1 MATTM
6 TTDWERRPT
15 NGGLMALVGGVI
27 TAVGVFL
34 PWVTG
39 AGESLTGWELYDL
52 RQEAGENPFVVDKM
66 FEGTFDPFFTGAP
79 VLVFGGLLALIG
91 VLVYAAKK
99 RPPPARYRVSPGLYI
114 TGVLVALGA
123 FLMLAL
129 NLFSI
134 LTPPAFVEV
143 SMGLGL
149 LVSLAGVILA
159 VVGIGQSAAKRSELA
174 TAAPTAWPPQ
184 APAAAVPQPVAG
196 APQPPNWYPDP
207 AGHHQMRFWDGTTWS
222 SHVSDNGLQ
231 SEDPLVPTA

>member
-6 TTDWERRPT
+6 TTDWERRPSV
-15 NGGLMALVGGVI
+15 GGLIALAGGAVMAI
-27 TAVGVFL
+27 GVFL

-39 AGESLTGWELYDL
+39 PDDSLTGWELYDL

-79 VLVFGGLLALIG
+79 VLLVAALLALIG
-91 VLVYAAKK
+91 VAVYSAKK

-114 TGVLVALGA
+114 TGVLLAIGA

-129 NLFSI
+129 NLFSV
-134 LTPPAFVEV
+134 LTPPEFVDV
-143 SMGLGL
+143 SMGIGL
-149 LVSLAGVILA
+149 IVSTLGVIAA
-159 VVGIGQSAAKRSELA
+159 VVGIGQSAAKRNELA
-174 TAAPTAWPPQ
+174 AGPAWTPPQ
-184 APAAAVPQPVAG
+184 APTAPVPQPLVG

-222 SHVSDNGLQ
+222 SHVSDNGVQ
-231 SEDPLVPTA
+231 SEDPLVPTG